1 MHDWIPPVA
10 FFIIVAIIIKM
21 FLDYRMRRR
30 LIDKGLVD
38 ENIKH
43 LFPNESVNQRLSALK
58 WGLVLVGIGVAVLI
72 GQLFPYRISDE
83 ITISL
88 MFIFSGIGLLLFY
101 IVAPKFNNGRSNQP
115 TMNQ

>member
-1 MHDWIPPVA
+1 MQDWIPPVA
-10 FFIIVAIIIKM
+10 FFVIVAVITKM

-43 LFPNESVNQRLSALK
+43 LFPNESISQRLTALK
-58 WGLVLVGIGVAVLI
+58 WGLVLVGVGAAVLI
-72 GQLFPYRISDE
+72 GQLFPYRISNE

-88 MFIFSGIGLLLFY
+88 MFIFSGVGLLLFY
-101 IVAPKFNNGRSNQP
+101 LVAPKFEVNRHNQP
-115 TMNQ
+115 PMNQ

>member
-10 FFIIVAIIIKM
+10 FFVIVAVIIKM

-43 LFPNESVNQRLSALK
+43 LFPNESVGQRLTALK
-58 WGLVLVGIGVAVLI
+58 WGLVLVGIGAAVLI

-88 MFIFSGIGLLLFY
+88 MFIFSGVGLLVFY
-101 IVAPKFNNGRSNQP
+101 IVAPKFEATRPAPPTTNQ
-115 TMNQ
+115 